1 MNLQRHLWKLILG
14 AAVLAGAAYE
24 VWTPLGYEG
33 VASAGLNALAVA
45 AVLVGIHLHRP
56 ARRLP
61 WYLIASCPALWVVGY
76 GIQQFYVSSGIEIP
90 VGYPADAF
98 FLAGNAGLIAALVLL
113 LMSRENRFDSSLDV
127 GIVVLAVSQLAWA
140 TLISDYAL
148 DATLPLLARSTQ
160 IAYAFTDVVMLAL
173 VARILV
179 APGKKNPS
187 FFLVPSGVVC
197 ILVADFGFNWLT
209 LAGINTATVQFA
221 PIWSFAVLL
230 LGAAGAHP
238 GMSYLFPTKP
248 LRSAT
253 PQWSYLGLLFV
264 AASVTPIILATKAL
278 GSAALDKHLVLFC
291 AVTGGALMQLVLVRM
306 VGFLR
311 AVSSSRALASQN
323 ERLRELDALKDE
335 FIASVSHELRT
346 PLTSIRG
353 YLELLQTEDPGNLRP
368 EQRKFLTIVDRN
380 GERLLGLV
388 SDLLFVAQLDAGRL
402 ELTLAET
409 DLGRLVEET
418 VESGRPAAAEKGIR
432 LNAEIEERSLV
443 QGDRARLAQLL
454 DNLVS
459 NALKFTPPGGLVRV
473 HLKTSGALAV
483 LEVSDTGVGMP
494 AKDQEHL
501 FDRFYRTPT
510 ARRQA
515 VPGTGLGLSIAKAIV
530 DAHGGMIG
538 VISSEGNGTLFRIE
552 LPLARDTRI
561 TQSREIAA

>member
-1 MNLQRHLWKLILG
+1 MDLRRHLWKFVLG
-14 AAVLAGAAYE
+14 AAVLTGAAYE
-24 VWTPLGYEG
+24 VWTPLGYQG
-33 VASAGLNALAVA
+33 VASAVLNTLAVA
-45 AVLVGIHLHRP
+45 TVLVGIHWHRP
-56 ARRLP
+56 ARRRP

-76 GIQQFYVSSGIEIP
+76 GIQQFYVSSGIAIP
-90 VGYPADAF
+90 VGYAADAF

-113 LMSRENRFDSSLDV
+113 LLSRESRFDSSLDV

-140 TLISDYAL
+140 TLISKYAL
-148 DATLPLLARSTQ
+148 DGTLPLLGRATQ

-179 APGKKNPS
+179 APGKRTAS
-187 FFLVPSGVVC
+187 FLLVPGGVVC

-209 LAGINTATVQFA
+209 LAGINTATVDFA
-221 PIWSFAVLL
+221 P
-230 LGAAGAHP
+230 
-238 GMSYLFPTKP
+238 
-248 LRSAT
+248 

-264 AASVTPIILATKAL
+264 AASVTPFILATKAL
-278 GSAALDKHLVLFC
+278 GNALLDKHLVLFC

-306 VGFLR
+306 VGFFR

-353 YLELLQTEDPGNLRP
+353 YLELLQTEESENLRP
-368 EQRKFLTIVDRN
+368 EQREFLAIVDRN

-388 SDLLFVAQLDAGRL
+388 SDLLFVAQIDAGRL
-402 ELTLAET
+402 ELALAET
-409 DLGRLVEET
+409 DLGKLVEQT

-432 LNAEIEERSLV
+432 LNAEIEERSV
-443 QGDRARLAQLL
+443 VRGDRTRLAQLL

-473 HLKTSGALAV
+473 QLRTSGTKAV

-494 AKDQEHL
+494 AKDQEGL
-501 FDRFYRTPT
+501 FDRFYRTPG
-510 ARRQA
+510 ARRQG
-515 VPGTGLGLSIAKAIV
+515 VPGTGLGLSIVKAIV
-530 DAHGGMIG
+530 DAHEGTIG
-538 VISSEGNGTLFRIE
+538 VVSSEGTGTIFRIE
-552 LPLARDTRI
+552 LPLARDTR
-561 TQSREIAA
+561 TTRPSEVAA